1 YREYYRPGGDEAH
14 FDPDSDNPRYE
25 QAGEEPQ
32 YIIQEI
38 VGVEPEIAD
47 AIVDYLSD
55 GEAHNVRDGA
65 EPYYD
70 NTSRYV
76 VRDLHPT
83 ELHMAWEEFCE
94 RVKHERRFFD
104 EEGRGMLSTILG
116 DSESIKSQDNPLS
129 ACIVTLKNGERC
141 FRARR
146 AESDDEARLIIGDPR
161 RLLGPPPPHLTP
173 AGRMNPAGISVF

>member
-1 YREYYRPGGDEAH
+1 MDADEQICLTCIGDDELRRQLRAEASRGNCGVCGKRRQAVLLHRIAEHVDPVYREYYRPGGDEAH

-76 VRDLHPT
+76 VRDLH
-83 ELHMAWEEFCE
+83 
-94 RVKHERRFFD
+94 
-104 EEGRGMLSTILG
+104 
-116 DSESIKSQDNPLS
+116 
-129 ACIVTLKNGERC
+129 
-141 FRARR
+141 
-146 AESDDEARLIIGDPR
+146 
-161 RLLGPPPPHLTP
+161 
-173 AGRMNPAGISVF
+173 